1 VHSKVRQQEIV
12 AWKIRQNKMKRFFSY
27 EPTRPTKDSD
37 EVQYCS
43 TSGNIINNPHDRW
56 FRPS

>member
-1 VHSKVRQQEIV
+1 
-12 AWKIRQNKMKRFFSY
+12 MKRFFSY